1 MELKSA
7 MTARD
12 HVRGPATARVTLTT
26 YGDYECRTSREAN
39 RIIRRLEMDL
49 GDDLRVV
56 FRHFPIA
63 QDHRHARAAAEIA
76 EAASLQGR
84 FWDMHDALFEQQ
96 QRVLN
101 GDLLGIAHDLGLDT
115 PQLLSDAGSQEVA
128 LRVDFDIQ
136 RGTSSGVEDTPAVFL
151 NGIRYFGSWEY
162 EAVMSVIRH
171 GAA

>member
-12 HVRGPATARVTLTT
+12 HVRGPATARVTLIC
-26 YGDYECRTSREAN
+26 YGDYECRESREAN
-39 RIIRRLEMDL
+39 RIIRKLEMEL
-49 GDDLRVV
+49 GDDLRIV
-56 FRHFPIA
+56 FRHFPMTEE
-63 QDHRHARAAAEIA
+63 HRHARAAAEIA

-96 QRVLN
+96 ERVLN

-115 PQLLSDAGSQEVA
+115 AQLLSDAGSQEIA

-136 RGTSSGVEDTPAVFL
+136 RGTSSAVEGTPAFFL
-151 NGIRYFGSWEY
+151 NGARYTGPWSY
-162 EAVMSVIRH
+162 EAVMGAIRRGSV
-171 GAA
+171 